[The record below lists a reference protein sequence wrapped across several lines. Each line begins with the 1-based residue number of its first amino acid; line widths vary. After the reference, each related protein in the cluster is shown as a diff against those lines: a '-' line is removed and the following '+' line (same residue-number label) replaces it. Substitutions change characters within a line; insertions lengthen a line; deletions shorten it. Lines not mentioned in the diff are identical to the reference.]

1 MVRNQPAMRETWVW
15 SPGWKDPR
23 EEEMATHSCGYS
35 PWGRKDLDTT
45 EWLTFPFL
53 SLISP
58 QRLTHT
64 LSSVPVPE
72 NALLQSRQEP
82 RGSLSVPANALPLGW
97 AGLGGSPPLPSPPL
111 PVPPSTSS
119 QHPPLHGSCLFFII
133 LIGAGAHQVYKP
145 RVDTN
150 GTLIRRLRGN
160 GSRGLYKCFNSH
172 KPTQVFPC
180 TPAVVRT

>member
-1 MVRNQPAMRETWVW
+1 MRETRVPSLGRQGRKWQPTPVFLPGESHGHR
-15 SPGWKDPR
+15 SPK
-23 EEEMATHSCGYS
+23 GYS
-35 PWGRKDLDTT
+35 PPGHKESDAAER
-45 EWLTFPFL
+45 LTFPFL
-53 SLISP
+53 SLVSP

-72 NALLQSRQEP
+72 NAPPWSRQEP
-82 RGSLSVPANALPLGW
+82 RGWLSVPANAPPLGW
-97 AGLGGSPPLPSPPL
+97 AGSGGLPSPPL
-111 PVPPSTSS
+111 PVAPSTSS
-119 QHPPLHGSCLFFII
+119 QHPPLRGSCWFFII

-145 RVDTN
+145 RVDAN

-180 TPAVVRT
+180 IPAVVRT